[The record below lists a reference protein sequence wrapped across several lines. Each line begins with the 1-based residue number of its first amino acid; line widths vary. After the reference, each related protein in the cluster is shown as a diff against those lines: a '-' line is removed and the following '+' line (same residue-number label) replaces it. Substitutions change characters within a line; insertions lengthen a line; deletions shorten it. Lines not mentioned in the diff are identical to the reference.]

1 MEATKA
7 ATAGSLESSDVLV
20 TVSPA
25 TGPGVEYRI
34 ESIVIKQ
41 FGKRIRKVTEEVVAA
56 SGLKAAAVH
65 VQDRGALECTLRA
78 RLETAIGRAAQVA
91 EPARV
96 APAAPTA

>member
-1 MEATKA
+1 MEASKA

-25 TGPGVEYRI
+25 TGSGVEYLI

-41 FGKRIRKVTEEVVAA
+41 FGKRIRRVTEEVVAA
-56 SGLKAAAVH
+56 AGLRNAEVH

-78 RLETAIGRAAQVA
+78 RLETAIARAAGQA
-91 EPARV
+91 
-96 APAAPTA
+96 

>member
-1 MEATKA
+1 MEVKKT

-25 TGPGVEYRI
+25 AGSALEFKI

-41 FGKRIRKVTEEVVAA
+41 YGKRIRSVTEEVVNTAGIE
-56 SGLKAAAVH
+56 SGSIL

-78 RLETAIGRAAQVA
+78 RLETALARAAESA
-91 EPARV
+91 
-96 APAAPTA
+96 

>member
-1 MEATKA
+1 MEAIKA

-25 TGPGVEYRI
+25 AGAGVEYKI

-41 FGKRIRKVTEEVVAA
+41 FGTRIRSVTEEVVTAA
-56 SGLKAAAVH
+56 GLKAAAVH

-78 RLETAIGRAAQVA
+78 RLETAIGRAAQTIQTT
-91 EPARV
+91 
-96 APAAPTA
+96 PTA

>member
-1 MEATKA
+1 MEAIKT

-25 TGPGVEYRI
+25 TGPGVEYKI

-41 FGKRIRKVTEEVVAA
+41 FGKRIKSVTEEVVAA
-56 SGLKAAAVH
+56 SGLKAATVH

-78 RLETAIGRAAQVA
+78 RLETAIDRAVQAA
-91 EPARV
+91 ET
-96 APAAPTA
+96 APSAPTA

>member
-1 MEATKA
+1 MEAIKA

-25 TGPGVEYRI
+25 MGSGVEYKI

-41 FGKRIRKVTEEVVAA
+41 FGKRIRSVTEEVVAA
-56 SGLKAAAVH
+56 SGLKAATVH

-78 RLETAIGRAAQVA
+78 RLETAIGRAAQGDQTSQ
-91 EPARV
+91 
-96 APAAPTA
+96 AATATPTA